1 MAPSSPPELSRR
13 AALVIGLALVGSL
26 GALPGEG
33 GFAHAESIVTWLAL
47 WAAPAGVLAAT
58 GVRGWLAGLPPL
70 LWVGLFFATGGEL
83 PTPILGAAACGA
95 LYAAGFT
102 VGVLVPPPRAWAW
115 AGGLFLAAGALAA
128 APSGGGVLTRPLS
141 PGSTAR
147 LLDLS
152 PVVWVHE
159 CAGGDAM
166 RHPAVYERAGAGD
179 LGPDRRLPYEGTPSA
194 LTALL
199 VASIAVAL
207 ASRAC
212 RRSSPA

>member
-1 MAPSSPPELSRR
+1 M
-13 AALVIGLALVGSL
+13 IGLALAGSL

-33 GFAHAESIVTWLAL
+33 GLAHPESIVTWLAL
-47 WAAPAGVLAAT
+47 WAAPAGILAAI
-58 GVRGWLAGLPPL
+58 GVRGWLAVVPPL
-70 LWVGLFFATGGEL
+70 LWAGLLLAAGGEL
-83 PTPILGAAACGA
+83 PAPFLGAAACGA

-102 VGVLVPPPRAWAW
+102 IGVVVPPPRAWAW
-115 AGGLFLAAGALAA
+115 AGGLFLTAGVLAA
-128 APSGGGVLTRPLS
+128 APSGGGVLTRPLP
-141 PGSTAR
+141 PGTTAR

-159 CAGGDAM
+159 CAGGDTM

-179 LGPDRRLPYEGTPSA
+179 LGPERRLPYEGTPSA

-199 VASIAVAL
+199 VASIAVAF
-207 ASRAC
+207 ASRAR